1 MEDEPFLK
9 SCIDDRR
16 KEVRDAA
23 RTLLLRVEASRFVQ
37 RNWARVK
44 PLLKLETKFLGRD
57 ALQVTLPEEPDLAA
71 KRDGIGSVP
80 LRKKMGEKA
89 NLLAQML
96 SLVPPALWSRE
107 FGRSPEKLVATALS
121 CEWQEPV
128 ILGWQW
134 AAQDAQ
140 DVAWA
145 EALAPLWMT
154 IQKKGLLDRDRVE
167 GLVTLMRS
175 EKLEALLQ
183 ASVKPRVG
191 ELDDKNPLIFLLEK
205 YRRPWSVKMA
215 RTVVQSAQR
224 QSGDLRYNLPQL
236 LPTLVYWF
244 PPELA
249 DEFASGWAAEP
260 KGHWRDRIDTF
271 LMTLNFRNEI
281 RESLKQEAS

>member
-1 MEDEPFLK
+1 
-9 SCIDDRR
+9 
-16 KEVRDAA
+16 VRDVA
-23 RTLLLRVEASRFVQ
+23 RTLLLRLEASHFVQ

-44 PLLKLETKFLGRD
+44 PLLKLETKLLGRD
-57 ALQVTLPEEPDLAA
+57 VLQVTLPEEPDPAA
-71 KRDGIGSVP
+71 KRDGLGSVS

-107 FGRSPEKLVATALS
+107 FNRTPEKLVAAALGS
-121 CEWQEPV
+121 EWQEPV

-134 AAQDAQ
+134 AAQEAQ

-154 IQKKGLLDRDRVE
+154 VQKQGILDPERIE
-167 GLVTLMRS
+167 GLITLMRV

-183 ASVKPRVG
+183 ASVKPLVG
-191 ELDDKNPLIFLLEK
+191 ELDDKNPLISLLEK

-224 QSGDLRYNLPQL
+224 QSSDLRYNLPQL
-236 LPTLVYWF
+236 LPTLAHWF

-249 DEFASGWAAEP
+249 GEFASGWAAEP
-260 KGHWRDRIDTF
+260 KGYWRDRIDTF
-271 LMTLNFRNEI
+271 LMTINFRNEI